1 MRNTFLHNL
10 LWYDSIKK
18 QPTYIFNKYFSAN
31 CYALFQIFKM
41 TWGCFAARKFFLK
54 TTFNISQHHDVMS
67 HVSYF
72 LGYQTSVI
80 YPWTACSVV
89 LHLWTFG
96 LQLSTNKIYRPSYR
110 GGILSRKVL
119 FFQVSNDKYKKYPNS
134 WILIFK
140 TSMNEP

>member
-1 MRNTFLHNL
+1 MTQLKNNQHIFLTITLVLIAMHFPKSLKWLEDVLQPGTFFSKQL
-10 LWYDSIKK
+10 LTS
-18 QPTYIFNKYFSAN
+18 
-31 CYALFQIFKM
+31 
-41 TWGCFAARKFFLK
+41 
-54 TTFNISQHHDVMS
+54 SQHHDVMS

-96 LQLSTNKIYRPSYR
+96 LQLSTNKIYRPCYR

-119 FFQVSNDKYKKYPNS
+119 FFQVSNERTKNIRILES
-134 WILIFK
+134 WSSK
-140 TSMNEP
+140 QAWMNPKFLPT